1 MLLHKREAKKKHVSD
16 WYSFSYNTISKPYD
30 CSKFKASIRQVGI
43 ICMEKNVFRKRMYF
57 LGPFTLY

>member
-43 ICMEKNVFRKRMYF
+43 ICMEKNVLCKRMIF
-57 LGPFTLY
+57 